1 MRRGSTI
8 AGVLAWVFLVWM
20 FLLSMAAPHWLGML
34 TSGGFVLCSL
44 ASLILS
50 WVERKRQPDGKRL
63 GLWLGVAALAAFAV
77 FAIILPSM

>member
-1 MRRGSTI
+1 MMPPMRRGSTI

-34 TSGGFVLCSL
+34 TFGGFVLSAL

-50 WVERKRQPDGKRL
+50 CVCKKRL
-63 GLWLGVAALAAFAV
+63 GFWLGVAALTAFVV
-77 FAIILPSM
+77 FAIVLPSM